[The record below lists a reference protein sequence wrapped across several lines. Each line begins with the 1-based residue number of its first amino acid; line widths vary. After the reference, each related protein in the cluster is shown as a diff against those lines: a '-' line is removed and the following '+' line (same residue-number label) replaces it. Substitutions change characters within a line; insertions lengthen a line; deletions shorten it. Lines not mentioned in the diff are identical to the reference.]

1 MRKKKRMCKGPTAEE
16 IRIVI
21 ETKKGKTSY
30 TAGRKMRIVWN
41 DTAKTGNTESSES
54 RRKRKKKSHVLSS
67 KNDS

>member
-1 MRKKKRMCKGPTAEE
+1 MKKKRMCKGPTAEE
-16 IRIVI
+16 IRIVK

-30 TAGRKMRIVWN
+30 TAGRKMRIVWK